1 MTLQFNKSRVNACI
15 GNNSVVIT
23 PVSHV
28 VQCVVLS
35 VVLLFYGQ
43 SNRHDF
49 LSRATVG

>member
-15 GNNSVVIT
+15 GNNSVAVT

-35 VVLLFYGQ
+35 VALPLYGQ
-43 SNRHDF
+43 SNRHDL
-49 LSRATVG
+49 LSSAT